1 MDSLSNERRDQE
13 QVSVLDALG
22 DGITGI
28 AWPVSLCM
36 AITIFLV
43 SYILDPYH
51 SAFSLS
57 LASHSFSLPGARPQS
72 ARQQQLIDRIY
83 SSGSVSGGLQCR

>member
-1 MDSLSNERRDQE
+1 MESLSSERRGQE

-43 SYILDPYH
+43 RNSDGILCLYL
-51 SAFSLS
+51 STLSLTRLSLS
-57 LASHSFSLPGARPQS
+57 QGARPQS
-72 ARQQQLIDRIY
+72 ARQQQLFDRFY
-83 SSGSVSGGLQCR
+83 STSRVSRELECA